1 MDYEQ
6 LADALAFCGN
16 SLLSP
21 MTQTANIGLDSSFWD
36 AFPTFGSNSV
46 AAAAEECAAWSRRF
60 VAQHGS
66 IDNAVANCAIEFT
79 HLFIGPPRPAAAPWE
94 TMYQDAENGA
104 ESSVGFGEPTFEMR
118 AILREHGM
126 EISNKCHQY
135 EDHMGIE
142 LLLLSELC
150 RRTAQGDSKNIR
162 SLSLF
167 ATEHPSSWIDPF
179 LAKVEEEA
187 PDGYFARLLNLTAA
201 LLEIVE

>member
-66 IDNAVANCAIEFT
+66 IDNAAANCAIEFT

-94 TMYQDAENGA
+94 SMYQDTENGA

-150 RRTAQGDSKNIR
+150 RRAAQGDSKNIC

-167 ATEHPSSWIDPF
+167 ATEHHRHGLIHF
-179 LAKVEEEA
+179 LQKSKRKLQTGISQ
-187 PDGYFARLLNLTAA
+187 DF
-201 LLEIVE
+201 